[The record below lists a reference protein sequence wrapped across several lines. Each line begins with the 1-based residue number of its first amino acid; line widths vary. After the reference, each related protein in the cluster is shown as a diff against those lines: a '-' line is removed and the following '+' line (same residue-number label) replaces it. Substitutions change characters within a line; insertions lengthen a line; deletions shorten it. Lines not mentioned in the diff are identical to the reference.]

1 MMGLPFAVRGGFSD
15 GRASLFLKLLRSYTR
30 ISVQE
35 MNPNMRKLEYA
46 VRGPIVQRA
55 IEIEK
60 DLLKVSSLH
69 HLIKLHLL

>member
-1 MMGLPFAVRGGFSD
+1 MASSLVAGRGLFCGRVSLPLKFS
-15 GRASLFLKLLRSYTR
+15 RNYTK

-60 DLLKVSSLH
+60 GLLKV
-69 HLIKLHLL
+69 

>member
-1 MMGLPFAVRGGFSD
+1 
-15 GRASLFLKLLRSYTR
+15 
-30 ISVQE
+30 

-60 DLLKVSSLH
+60 GLLKV
-69 HLIKLHLL
+69 